1 MIVCIIM
8 HYLFVSR
15 LRNKTNKKL
24 ALTIY
29 IVLYIKIINK
39 FFLKINYISLYYQRL
54 ILFDCC
60 LKKMLVLEIYI
71 VLYDLIQNQ
80 RFL

>member
-1 MIVCIIM
+1 M

-15 LRNKTNKKL
+15 LRNKTNKNL
-24 ALTIY
+24 ALKID
-29 IVLYIKIINK
+29 IVLYIKTK
-39 FFLKINYISLYYQRL
+39 QKTKKQKKGSKINYISLYYQRRV
-54 ILFDCC
+54 LFDCC
-60 LKKMLVLEIYI
+60 LKKMLALEIYI